1 MEILSLVDYFFLEI
15 LSLVDYFFLLSLIS
29 IWAILLINIILAI
42 SGYIYYLKNL
52 KFKDERLDEYP
63 FVSILVPAHNEG
75 KVIGKTV
82 ESLLSLDYPIDKME
96 LIVINDNS
104 SLDEYPFVSILVP
117 AHNEGK
123 VIGKTVESLLSLD
136 YPIDK
141 MELIVINDNSSDNS
155 KDILQ
160 SIKNRHGKYNF
171 TIINTDNITGGKG
184 KSNALNIGYQVAK
197 GDFIAIYD
205 ADNTPERTA
214 LRYLIQTIVK
224 DSSLGAVI
232 GKFRT
237 RNKHKNILTKF
248 INIETLSFQ
257 WIAQA
262 GRRQLLGL
270 CTIPG
275 TNFVLRRTTIE
286 KLGGWDTKAIAEDT
300 EISFRIYK
308 MGQRIT
314 YVPQSVTWEQ
324 EPETAAVWIKQR
336 TRWVKGNIYVLEISF
351 RIYKMGQRITYV
363 PQSVTWEQE
372 PETAAVWIKQRTRW
386 VKGNIYVLVKYITN
400 LFKGKQNRVLFDI
413 LYFFS
418 VYFLFLSFV

>member
-1 MEILSLVDYFFLEI
+1 MEILSLVDYLFLF
-15 LSLVDYFFLLSLIS
+15 SLVS
-29 IWAILLINIILAI
+29 IWAILLINIVLAI
-42 SGYIYYLKNL
+42 SGYIYYLRNL
-52 KFKDERLDEYP
+52 NFKDKRLDEYP

-104 SLDEYPFVSILVP
+104 SD
-117 AHNEGK
+117 
-123 VIGKTVESLLSLD
+123 D
-136 YPIDK
+136 
-141 MELIVINDNSSDNS
+141 S

-160 SIKNRHGKYNF
+160 SIKVRHSKYNF

-205 ADNTPERTA
+205 ADNTPEKTA

-224 DSSLGAVI
+224 DDSLGAVI

-237 RNKHKNILTKF
+237 RNKYKNLLTRF

-324 EPETAAVWIKQR
+324 EPETVKVW
-336 TRWVKGNIYVLEISF
+336 L
-351 RIYKMGQRITYV
+351 
-363 PQSVTWEQE
+363 
-372 PETAAVWIKQRTRW
+372 KQRTRW

-418 VYFLFLSFV
+418 VYFLFLGSVVISDIIFVLSLFNIVEVSIPFNFSIIWILSYILFIIQVSITLSMEKGEGDISNIFIVALMYFTYSQLWLIVAIKGMFSYFSDAIHKREAKWYKTERF

>member
-1 MEILSLVDYFFLEI
+1 MEKLSLVDYLFL
-15 LSLVDYFFLLSLIS
+15 FSLIS
-29 IWAILLINIILAI
+29 IWAVLLINIILAI
-42 SGYIYYLKNL
+42 SGYIYYIKSLN
-52 KFKDERLDEYP
+52 FKDDRLEEYP

-82 ESLLSLDYPIDKME
+82 ESLLL
-96 LIVINDNS
+96 
-104 SLDEYPFVSILVP
+104 
-117 AHNEGK
+117 
-123 VIGKTVESLLSLD
+123 LD

-155 KDILQ
+155 KDILK
-160 SIKNRHGKYNF
+160 SIKNRYIKYNF

-197 GDFIAIYD
+197 GDYIAIYD
-205 ADNTPERTA
+205 ADNTPQKTA
-214 LRYLIQTIVK
+214 LRYLIQTIIK
-224 DSSLGAVI
+224 DDRLGAVI

-262 GRRQLLGL
+262 GRNQLLGL

-275 TNFVLRRTTIE
+275 TNFVLRRTTIDS
-286 KLGGWDTKAIAEDT
+286 LGGWDTKAIAEDT

-308 MGQRIT
+308 MGQTIT

-324 EPETAAVWIKQR
+324 EPE
-336 TRWVKGNIYVLEISF
+336 NLN
-351 RIYKMGQRITYV
+351 
-363 PQSVTWEQE
+363 
-372 PETAAVWIKQRTRW
+372 VWIKQRTRW
-386 VKGNIYVLVKYITN
+386 VKGNIYVLVKYIKSI
-400 LFKGKQNRVLFDI
+400 LKGRKNKVLFDI

-418 VYFLFLSFV
+418 VYFLFLTSVVISDIIFILNIFDLVEISIPFNFWIIWILSYILFILQVSITLSMEKGEEDLINILLVALMYFTYSQMWLFVAIKGMFGYFSDAINKREAKWYKTERF

>member
-1 MEILSLVDYFFLEI
+1 MENLKIVDYFFLF
-15 LSLVDYFFLLSLIS
+15 SLVS

-42 SGYIYYLKNL
+42 GGYVYYLKNL
-52 KFKDERLDEYP
+52 NFKDEKLEYYP

-82 ESLLSLDYPIDKME
+82 ESLLL
-96 LIVINDNS
+96 
-104 SLDEYPFVSILVP
+104 
-117 AHNEGK
+117 
-123 VIGKTVESLLSLD
+123 LD

-141 MELIVINDNSSDNS
+141 MELIVINDNSSDDS

-160 SIKNRHGKYNF
+160 SIKIRYPKYNF

-184 KSNALNIGYQVAK
+184 KSNALNIGYQSAK
-197 GDFIAIYD
+197 GEFIAIYD
-205 ADNTPERTA
+205 ADNTPQKTA
-214 LRYLIQTIVK
+214 LRYLIQTIVR
-224 DSSLGAVI
+224 DDSLGAVI

-237 RNKHKNILTKF
+237 RNKYKNILTKF

-262 GRRQLLGL
+262 GRRQILGL

-308 MGQRIT
+308 IGQRIT
-314 YVPQSVTWEQ
+314 YIPQSVTWEQ
-324 EPETAAVWIKQR
+324 EPETI
-336 TRWVKGNIYVLEISF
+336 N
-351 RIYKMGQRITYV
+351 
-363 PQSVTWEQE
+363 
-372 PETAAVWIKQRTRW
+372 VWIKQRTRW

-400 LFKGKQNRVLFDI
+400 IFKGKQNRVLFDI

-418 VYFLFLSFV
+418 VYFLFLTSVVISDIIFVLSLFNIVEINIPFNFLVIWILSYILFILQVSITLSMEKGEGDLQNILLVALMYFTYSQMWLIVALKGMFGYFSDAIHKREAKWYKTERF

>member
-1 MEILSLVDYFFLEI
+1 MKILTITDYFFL
-15 LSLVDYFFLLSLIS
+15 FSLIS

-42 SGYIYYLKNL
+42 GGYTYYLKGL
-52 KFKDERLDEYP
+52 RFKDEKLDKYP

-82 ESLLSLDYPIDKME
+82 Q
-96 LIVINDNS
+96 
-104 SLDEYPFVSILVP
+104 
-117 AHNEGK
+117 
-123 VIGKTVESLLSLD
+123 SLLSLD

-155 KDILQ
+155 RDVLQ
-160 SIKNRHGKYNF
+160 SIKNRYSRYNF
-171 TIINTDNITGGKG
+171 TVINTDNITGGKG
-184 KSNALNIGYQVAK
+184 KSNALNIGYQKAK

-205 ADNTPERTA
+205 ADNTPEKTA
-214 LRYLIQTIVK
+214 LRYLIQTIVRDK
-224 DSSLGAVI
+224 SLGAVI

-237 RNKHKNILTKF
+237 RNKHKNLLTKF

-262 GRRQLLGL
+262 GRKQILGL

-324 EPETAAVWIKQR
+324 EPETIK
-336 TRWVKGNIYVLEISF
+336 
-351 RIYKMGQRITYV
+351 
-363 PQSVTWEQE
+363 
-372 PETAAVWIKQRTRW
+372 VWIKQRTRW

-400 LFKGKQNRVLFDI
+400 IFKGKQNRVLFDI

-418 VYFLFLSFV
+418 VYFLFLTSVVISDIIFVLSLFKLVSIHIPFNFLIIWILSYILFILQVSITLSMEKGEGDLQNILLVALMYFTYSQMWLLVAIKGMFGYFSDAIHKREAKWYKTERF

>member
-1 MEILSLVDYFFLEI
+1 MGLVDIIF
-15 LSLVDYFFLLSLIS
+15 LIS
-29 IWAILLINIILAI
+29 LSSIWTILLVNIILAI
-42 SGYIYYLKNL
+42 SGYIYYLKSL
-52 KFKDERLDEYP
+52 KFKDEKLKEYP
-63 FVSILVPAHNEG
+63 FVSILVPANNEG

-82 ESLLSLDYPIDKME
+82 ESLLL
-96 LIVINDNS
+96 
-104 SLDEYPFVSILVP
+104 
-117 AHNEGK
+117 
-123 VIGKTVESLLSLD
+123 LD

-155 KDILQ
+155 KEVLE
-160 SIKNRHGKYNF
+160 SIKNRYRNYNF

-184 KSNALNIGYQVAK
+184 KSNALNIGYGKSK
-197 GDFIAIYD
+197 GEYIAIYD
-205 ADNTPERTA
+205 ADNTPEKTA

-224 DSSLGAVI
+224 DEKLGAVI

-237 RNKHKNILTKF
+237 RNKHKNLLTKF

-262 GRRQLLGL
+262 GRKQLLGL

-275 TNFVLRRTTIE
+275 TNFVIRKSTME
-286 KLGGWDTKAIAEDT
+286 SLGGWDTKAIAEDT

-314 YVPQSVTWEQ
+314 YIPQAVTWEQ
-324 EPETAAVWIKQR
+324 EPETL
-336 TRWVKGNIYVLEISF
+336 N
-351 RIYKMGQRITYV
+351 
-363 PQSVTWEQE
+363 
-372 PETAAVWIKQRTRW
+372 VWIKQRTRW

-400 LFKGKQNRVLFDI
+400 IFKGKQNRVLFDI

-418 VYFLFLSFV
+418 VYFLFLTSVVLSDIIFLLGIFKIVTINIPFNFFIIWILSYILFILQVSITLSMEKGESNLSNIFLVALMYFTYSQMWLVVAIKGMIGYFFDAIHKREAKWYKTERF

>member
-1 MEILSLVDYFFLEI
+1 MENLRLADYLFLFSLV
-15 LSLVDYFFLLSLIS
+15 S
-29 IWAILLINIILAI
+29 IWVILLINIILAI
-42 SGYIYYLKNL
+42 SGYVYYLKGL
-52 KFKDERLDEYP
+52 KFKDEKLQEYP

-75 KVIGKTV
+75 IVIGKTV
-82 ESLLSLDYPIDKME
+82 ESLLSLDYPM
-96 LIVINDNS
+96 
-104 SLDEYPFVSILVP
+104 
-117 AHNEGK
+117 
-123 VIGKTVESLLSLD
+123 
-136 YPIDK
+136 DK
-141 MELIVINDNSSDNS
+141 MELIVINDNSSDDS
-155 KDILQ
+155 KDILND
-160 SIKNRHGKYNF
+160 IKNRYRQYNF

-197 GDFIAIYD
+197 GEYIAIYD
-205 ADNTPERTA
+205 ADNTPEKTA

-224 DSSLGAVI
+224 DDSLGAVI

-237 RNKHKNILTKF
+237 RNRHKNILTKF

-286 KLGGWDTKAIAEDT
+286 SLGGWDTKAIAEDT

-314 YVPQSVTWEQ
+314 YIPQSVTWEQ
-324 EPETAAVWIKQR
+324 EPETV
-336 TRWVKGNIYVLEISF
+336 N
-351 RIYKMGQRITYV
+351 
-363 PQSVTWEQE
+363 
-372 PETAAVWIKQRTRW
+372 VWIKQRTRW
-386 VKGNIYVLVKYITN
+386 VKGNIYVLVKYIKN
-400 LFKGKQNRVLFDI
+400 IFKGKQNRVLFDI

-418 VYFLFLSFV
+418 VYFLFLTSVVVSDILFILSIFNMVEINIPFNFGIIWILSYILFVLQVSITLSMEKGEGDLQNIFLVALMYFTYSQLWLFVAIKGMFGYFSDAINKREAKWYKTERF

>member
-1 MEILSLVDYFFLEI
+1 MENLKIVDYFFLF
-15 LSLVDYFFLLSLIS
+15 SLVS

-42 SGYIYYLKNL
+42 SGYVYYLKNL
-52 KFKDERLDEYP
+52 NFKDEKLESYP

-82 ESLLSLDYPIDKME
+82 ESLLLLDYPK
-96 LIVINDNS
+96 
-104 SLDEYPFVSILVP
+104 
-117 AHNEGK
+117 
-123 VIGKTVESLLSLD
+123 
-136 YPIDK
+136 DK
-141 MELIVINDNSSDNS
+141 MELIVINDNSSDDS

-160 SIKNRHGKYNF
+160 NIKIRYPKYNF

-197 GDFIAIYD
+197 GEFIAIYD
-205 ADNTPERTA
+205 ADNTPEKTA
-214 LRYLIQTIVK
+214 LRYLIQTIVR
-224 DSSLGAVI
+224 DDSLGAVI

-237 RNKHKNILTKF
+237 RNKYKNILTKF

-286 KLGGWDTKAIAEDT
+286 SLGGWDTKAIAEDT

-308 MGQRIT
+308 MGQKIK

-324 EPETAAVWIKQR
+324 EPETI
-336 TRWVKGNIYVLEISF
+336 N
-351 RIYKMGQRITYV
+351 
-363 PQSVTWEQE
+363 
-372 PETAAVWIKQRTRW
+372 VWIKQRTRW

-400 LFKGKQNRVLFDI
+400 IFKGKQNRVLFDI

-418 VYFLFLSFV
+418 VYFLFLTSVVISDIIFVLSIFNLVEINIPFNFLVIWILSYILFILQVSITLSMEKGEGDLQNILLVGLMYFTYSQMWLIVALKGMFGYFSDAIHKREAKWYKTERF

>member
-1 MEILSLVDYFFLEI
+1 MNKLTITDYL
-15 LSLVDYFFLLSLIS
+15 FLLSLVS
-29 IWAILLINIILAI
+29 IWIILFVNIVLAI
-42 SGYIYYLKNL
+42 CGYIYYLKNM
-52 KFKDERLDEYP
+52 KFKDERLEEYP
-63 FVSILVPAHNEG
+63 FVSIMVPAHNEG

-82 ESLLSLDYPIDKME
+82 ESLLLLDYPK
-96 LIVINDNS
+96 
-104 SLDEYPFVSILVP
+104 
-117 AHNEGK
+117 
-123 VIGKTVESLLSLD
+123 
-136 YPIDK
+136 DK

-160 SIKNRHGKYNF
+160 SIKNRYGGYNF

-184 KSNALNIGYQVAK
+184 KSNALNIGYQRAK

-205 ADNTPERTA
+205 ADNTPEKTA

-224 DSSLGAVI
+224 DDGLGAVI

-275 TNFVLRRTTIE
+275 TNFVLRRATIE

-314 YVPQSVTWEQ
+314 YIPQAVTWEQ
-324 EPETAAVWIKQR
+324 EPETV
-336 TRWVKGNIYVLEISF
+336 N
-351 RIYKMGQRITYV
+351 
-363 PQSVTWEQE
+363 
-372 PETAAVWIKQRTRW
+372 VWIKQRTRW
-386 VKGNIYVLVKYITN
+386 VKGNIYVLVKYIKN
-400 LFKGKQNRVLFDI
+400 IFKGKQNIVLFDI
-413 LYFFS
+413 LYFAS
-418 VYFLFLSFV
+418 VYFLFLTSVVISDIIFVLSLFNLVEVTIPFNFWTVWILSYVLFILQVSITLSMEKGEGDLKNILLVALMYFTYSQMWLIVAIKGMFGYFQDAFYKREAKWYKTERF

>member
-1 MEILSLVDYFFLEI
+1 MENLKIVDYFFLF
-15 LSLVDYFFLLSLIS
+15 SLVS

-52 KFKDERLDEYP
+52 NFKDEKLESYP

-82 ESLLSLDYPIDKME
+82 ESLLL
-96 LIVINDNS
+96 
-104 SLDEYPFVSILVP
+104 
-117 AHNEGK
+117 
-123 VIGKTVESLLSLD
+123 LD

-141 MELIVINDNSSDNS
+141 MELIVINDNSSDDS

-160 SIKNRHGKYNF
+160 SIKTRYPKYNF

-197 GDFIAIYD
+197 GEFIAIYD
-205 ADNTPERTA
+205 ADNTPEKTA
-214 LRYLIQTIVK
+214 LRYLIQTIVR
-224 DSSLGAVI
+224 DDSLGAVI

-237 RNKHKNILTKF
+237 RNKYKNILTKF

-286 KLGGWDTKAIAEDT
+286 SLGGWDTKAIAEDT

-308 MGQRIT
+308 MGQKIT

-324 EPETAAVWIKQR
+324 EPETI
-336 TRWVKGNIYVLEISF
+336 N
-351 RIYKMGQRITYV
+351 
-363 PQSVTWEQE
+363 
-372 PETAAVWIKQRTRW
+372 VWIKQRTRW

-400 LFKGKQNRVLFDI
+400 IFKGKQNRVLFDI

-418 VYFLFLSFV
+418 VYFLFLTSVVISDIIFVLSLFNLVEINIPFNFLVIWILSYILFILQVSITLSMEKGEGDLQNILLVALMYFTYSQMWLIVALKGMFGYFSDAIHKREAKWYKTERF

>member
-1 MEILSLVDYFFLEI
+1 MIGLVDYIFLI
-15 LSLVDYFFLLSLIS
+15 SLSS
-29 IWAILLINIILAI
+29 IWAILLTNIILAI
-42 SGYIYYLKNL
+42 SGYIYYLKSL
-52 KFKDERLDEYP
+52 KFKDEKLKEYP

-82 ESLLSLDYPIDKME
+82 ESLLL
-96 LIVINDNS
+96 
-104 SLDEYPFVSILVP
+104 
-117 AHNEGK
+117 
-123 VIGKTVESLLSLD
+123 LD

-155 KDILQ
+155 KEILEN
-160 SIKNRHGKYNF
+160 IKNRYRNYNF

-184 KSNALNIGYQVAK
+184 KSNALNIGYQISK
-197 GDFIAIYD
+197 GEYIAIYD
-205 ADNTPERTA
+205 ADNTPEKTA

-224 DSSLGAVI
+224 DEKLGAVI

-237 RNKHKNILTKF
+237 RNKYKNILTKF

-262 GRRQLLGL
+262 GRKQLLGL

-275 TNFVLRRTTIE
+275 TNFVLRRSTIE

-324 EPETAAVWIKQR
+324 EPETV
-336 TRWVKGNIYVLEISF
+336 N
-351 RIYKMGQRITYV
+351 
-363 PQSVTWEQE
+363 
-372 PETAAVWIKQRTRW
+372 VWIKQRTRW

-418 VYFLFLSFV
+418 VYFLFLTSVVLSDIIFILGIFKIVTINIPFDFFTIWILSYILFVIQVSITLSMEKGESNLSNIFLVGLMYFTYSQMWLFVAIKGMVGYFSDAIYKREVKWYKTERF